1 MRSGC
6 AAPAPRWSHF
16 CAAQKCDHR
25 SPIAISRVP
34 CEWKGTRVPAVSRA
48 DHRWRRPTDDLGVGA
63 ELLGVCRVAALPT
76 SSSSTPSSTAS
87 YPARPTSSRPTL
99 ARLEPRYKILTS
111 SSRSSTARR
120 PSGSARSARVPPRPP
135 CLFRGAREARAR
147 ESSGCRVRCRRAM
160 QGARDRLV
168 RARCIDRQRL
178 RRLWT
183 CRAGAADASVAR
195 ALRAGAGTRAR
206 ASDHVC
212 RARASL
218 ARKSR
223 VTGAARGSV

>member
-1 MRSGC
+1 MVAFWCRTKMRPSQSDRYIKGPLRMEGRESSSRLEGRPPV
-6 AAPAPRWSHF
+6 APAH
-16 CAAQKCDHR
+16 
-25 SPIAISRVP
+25 
-34 CEWKGTRVPAVSRA
+34 
-48 DHRWRRPTDDLGVGA
+48 RRPRGGRGA
-63 ELLGVCRVAALPT
+63 AGGGQGRCPAHLHQLDAIFDGFLP
-76 SSSSTPSSTAS
+76 
-87 YPARPTSSRPTL
+87 PARPTSSRPTL
-99 ARLEPRYKILTS
+99 LACLEPRYKILTS

-135 CLFRGAREARAR
+135 CLFRGMREARAR
-147 ESSGCRVRCRRAM
+147 ESGGCRVRCRRAM

-183 CRAGAADASVAR
+183 CRAGATDASVAR

-212 RARASL
+212 RACT
-218 ARKSR
+218 SR
-223 VTGAARGSV
+223 EINLEDAGATRGSA